1 MALHFLKKK
10 THIWRTDILL
20 TEKCTLN
27 CTFCNMYMPH
37 YKNPKHKNINK
48 IKEDIDI
55 LFKNVDYIST
65 LHLVGG
71 EPFLYPNHKEV
82 FEHIGKNY
90 RDKIDNILITTNG
103 TLFTKT

>member
-1 MALHFLKKK
+1 
-10 THIWRTDILL
+10 
-20 TEKCTLN
+20 
-27 CTFCNMYMPH
+27 MPH

-48 IKEDIDI
+48 IKGDIDI

-90 RDKIDNILITTNG
+90 RDKIDNI
-103 TLFTKT
+103 